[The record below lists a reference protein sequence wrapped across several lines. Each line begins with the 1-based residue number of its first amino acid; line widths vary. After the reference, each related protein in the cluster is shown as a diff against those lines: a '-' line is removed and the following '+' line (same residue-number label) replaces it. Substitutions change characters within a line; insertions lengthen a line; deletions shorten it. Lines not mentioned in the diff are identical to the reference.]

1 MYPIESCCGTSAS
14 MHTTVWEMLLY
25 SLPSVSVVIIIKQ
38 LLMQCAS
45 HDMTDEQVTLVVIA
59 RDCRKHFVSYR

>member
-1 MYPIESCCGTSAS
+1 